1 LIWEK
6 IKNLLPRLIRATI
19 DTWILMKSMTSHS
32 RKMRLQRFE
41 TWMKKKKRLKMKFLE
56 IILKITC
63 MKITSQFLSL
73 IDMKKMG
80 SMMKST
86 ANLIQSKD
94 DRQIEQTHYEQ
105 GDLIELEDYLM
116 LIMMTLRVIMEL
128 ISEEKD

>member
-1 LIWEK
+1 
-6 IKNLLPRLIRATI
+6 
-19 DTWILMKSMTSHS
+19 
-32 RKMRLQRFE
+32 
-41 TWMKKKKRLKMKFLE
+41 
-56 IILKITC
+56 
-63 MKITSQFLSL
+63 
-73 IDMKKMG
+73 MKKMG